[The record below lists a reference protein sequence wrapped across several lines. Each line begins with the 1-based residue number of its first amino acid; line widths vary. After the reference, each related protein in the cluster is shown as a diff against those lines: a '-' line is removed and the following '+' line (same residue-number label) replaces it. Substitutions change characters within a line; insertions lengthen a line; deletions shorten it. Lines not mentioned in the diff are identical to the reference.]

1 MHVGDVFKGGRYVV
15 LSKLGWG
22 HFSTVWLASDTHSS
36 GQEVAL
42 KVQKSAS
49 HYTEAAYDEI
59 EILRQIQAGD
69 QQGEHC
75 VVRLLDSFEHA
86 GPHGTHVCMIFEK
99 LGDNLLTLIKHHNYR
114 GVPLDVV
121 RHIARQVLIGLDY
134 LHRERSIIHTDLK
147 PENVLLKHHLP
158 PRPGRRSSAAGTSQ
172 LLPRPPPV
180 ATSKPK
186 PPPSPLTKNQK
197 KKLKRKA
204 KKASHGAG
212 PEDGAG
218 AAPPPAEDN
227 GDGEGDCD
235 ASDEEE
241 EGDEDEGGTGS
252 ASPDGGDTRGGAG
265 RDPPVPAEADDGPHG
280 RGAESFEPTAAEVE
294 AAAAAASS
302 GDTDA
307 RGGDT
312 GSGASADAWLCKIVD
327 LGNACWTYKQF
338 TADIQTRQYRCP
350 EVLLGAKY
358 STPADM
364 WSMACLV
371 FELATGDLLFDP
383 RSGEGYERDEDHL
396 ALMIELLG
404 RMPRR
409 VALGGKHSRDFFTR
423 QGELRHIRKLRMWPM
438 DAVLREKYN
447 YSASDAAALADFL
460 VPMLHFVPE
469 RRATAAESLQHPWLT
484 GAAFQP
490 RAHPQSEGS
499 SETDEGGQV

>member
-36 GQEVAL
+36 GQQVAL

-86 GPHGTHVCMIFEK
+86 GPHGKHVCMIFEK
-99 LGDNLLTLIKHHNYR
+99 LVDNLLTLIKHYNYR

-218 AAPPPAEDN
+218 AAPPPAEEN

-235 ASDEEE
+235 ASD
-241 EGDEDEGGTGS
+241 
-252 ASPDGGDTRGGAG
+252 
-265 RDPPVPAEADDGPHG
+265 
-280 RGAESFEPTAAEVE
+280 
-294 AAAAAASS
+294 
-302 GDTDA
+302 
-307 RGGDT
+307 
-312 GSGASADAWLCKIVD
+312 
-327 LGNACWTYKQF
+327 
-338 TADIQTRQYRCP
+338 
-350 EVLLGAKY
+350 
-358 STPADM
+358 
-364 WSMACLV
+364 
-371 FELATGDLLFDP
+371 
-383 RSGEGYERDEDHL
+383 
-396 ALMIELLG
+396 
-404 RMPRR
+404 
-409 VALGGKHSRDFFTR
+409 
-423 QGELRHIRKLRMWPM
+423 
-438 DAVLREKYN
+438 
-447 YSASDAAALADFL
+447 
-460 VPMLHFVPE
+460 
-469 RRATAAESLQHPWLT
+469 
-484 GAAFQP
+484 
-490 RAHPQSEGS
+490 
-499 SETDEGGQV
+499 